1 MNIRKNNGI
10 TLVAL
15 VITIVLLL
23 IIASI
28 SITGTMR
35 GQKQTQ
41 KSVALT
47 ELNMVQHAILERY
60 TKAKLTKETLPGQ
73 SVTSTQLQQEIDEIE
88 EKSGAT
94 IALKGN
100 TEDYKLLDFEALQDL
115 GMENYKSEYIV
126 NYSTGEV
133 IDITRQVTED
143 GTVLYISSS
152 DTEELNYVKEGLVL
166 HLDGINNTGN
176 GHSNTTTMWKDLS
189 GNGNDG
195 KLNNFD
201 NTDNSGWFENGISFD
216 GINDVIEVAESDT
229 ISPKEQTIEI
239 ILQKDGDSNTTDG
252 RQIFFV
258 KWKGYTM
265 EINKNNTIS
274 YGRNSGYLT
283 YLTSNKTINLS
294 EKYSIVAKHENNI
307 SRLYINNI
315 FEKEQNVQPIAYSMM
330 KTITIGNYAGNGGQY
345 LNGKIYSIRM
355 YNRALTDSEMEHNYE
370 IDKERFNLE

>member
-143 GTVLYISSS
+143 GEVLY
-152 DTEELNYVKEGLVL
+152 TN
-166 HLDGINNTGN
+166 
-176 GHSNTTTMWKDLS
+176 
-189 GNGNDG
+189 
-195 KLNNFD
+195 
-201 NTDNSGWFENGISFD
+201 
-216 GINDVIEVAESDT
+216 
-229 ISPKEQTIEI
+229 
-239 ILQKDGDSNTTDG
+239 
-252 RQIFFV
+252 
-258 KWKGYTM
+258 
-265 EINKNNTIS
+265 
-274 YGRNSGYLT
+274 
-283 YLTSNKTINLS
+283 
-294 EKYSIVAKHENNI
+294 
-307 SRLYINNI
+307 
-315 FEKEQNVQPIAYSMM
+315 
-330 KTITIGNYAGNGGQY
+330 
-345 LNGKIYSIRM
+345 
-355 YNRALTDSEMEHNYE
+355 
-370 IDKERFNLE
+370 

>member
-60 TKAKLTKETLPGQ
+60 TKAKLTKETLPGEN
-73 SVTSTQLQQEIDEIE
+73 VTSTQIQQVIDEIE
-88 EKSGAT
+88 EKSGTT

-166 HLDGINNTGN
+166 HLDGINNMGN
-176 GHSNTTTMWKDLS
+176 GHSNTTTIWKDLS

-216 GINDVIEVAESDT
+216 GINDMIEVAESDT

-258 KWKGYTM
+258 KWQGYTM

-274 YGRNSGYLT
+274 YGRNGG

-315 FEKEQNVQPIAYSMM
+315 FEKEQNVQPVAYSGMT
-330 KTITIGNYAGNGGQY
+330 TITIGNYRGNGGQY

-355 YNRALTDSEMEHNYE
+355 YNRALTDSEIEHNYE

>member
-60 TKAKLTKETLPGQ
+60 TKLTKETLPGQ

-189 GNGNDG
+189 GNDG
-195 KLNNFD
+195 KLNNYD
-201 NTDNSGWFENGISFD
+201 NTDYSGRFENGISFD

>member
-283 YLTSNKTINLS
+283 SNKTINLS

>member
-60 TKAKLTKETLPGQ
+60 TKLTKETLPGQ

-189 GNGNDG
+189 GNDG